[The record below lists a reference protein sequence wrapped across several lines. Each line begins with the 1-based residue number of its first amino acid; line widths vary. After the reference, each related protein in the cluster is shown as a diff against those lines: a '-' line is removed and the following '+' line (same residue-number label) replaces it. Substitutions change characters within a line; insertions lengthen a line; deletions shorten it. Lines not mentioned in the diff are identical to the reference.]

1 MTAVDD
7 AFISLFY
14 GEGAILGLL
23 LFMLICVG
31 LVRKWKPTGALVFPL
46 IMLLEVEYYTRWD
59 NGNYFWHMFSLIIFG
74 LFIAI
79 YTIAGKEGR

>member
-31 LVRKWKPTGALVFPL
+31 LVRK
-46 IMLLEVEYYTRWD
+46 
-59 NGNYFWHMFSLIIFG
+59 
-74 LFIAI
+74 
-79 YTIAGKEGR
+79 